1 MLCQHALAARLVP
14 PSSSTPVYK
23 EECTLCFATHAAPE
37 GVDVCLECFN
47 GGCPTGPHNHA
58 HQHSMKSGHYLTLNI
73 RRVPKP
79 RAPDSDDDER
89 PAKLT
94 KLEIHEHSGT
104 DDFEYHS
111 FVRCW
116 GCSGARVE
124 SGLENIEPTVTAV
137 MHAVEASKGHEIK
150 AWAEE
155 VTACHH
161 FAADLKG
168 QSPREEFSLDS
179 LHQCTACEKRENLW
193 LCLTCGNVGCG
204 RRQYDGSGGNNHG
217 IAHYEETGHCVSVKL
232 GTITPE
238 GTADAYCYSC
248 DDNKMDPHL
257 AAHLKVFGINVATQL
272 KTEKSIAELQLEQN
286 LKFDFS
292 MTTADGAKLMPVAGP
307 GLTGL
312 MNLGNSC
319 YMASVLQC
327 VFGIDR
333 FRDRYFPA
341 AADHFA
347 TCTQASPARCLL
359 CQLHK
364 LADGL
369 WSGRYAVLEEG
380 SDGELAHQPGI
391 SPSMFKAAVAKD
403 HYEFSTMRQQDAF
416 EFLLHLEKQVDVVER
431 SVDAGNSNPNKV
443 FDFATE
449 ERLQC
454 LECSKVRYQVQPA
467 RSVSLPVIKRHLAE
481 GLAPVSMAECLE
493 LMTADETVDGYQ
505 CPECQRPTTAVKST
519 KFASFPKV
527 LAVQVRR
534 FELVN
539 WVPEKLDIP
548 VQVPLLGHV
557 SLEAYR
563 AQGVQAGEELL
574 PESASASAPVAA
586 TAASA
591 QPAAVDEE
599 VVAQLESMGFP
610 RVRCVKAVTKTGNCG
625 AEAAMNW
632 IFEHMDDPNIDVP
645 EPTAAIPADVNPEAV
660 EQLSAMGFA
669 RGRVERE
676 LRNAGGDAER
686 ALDRL
691 LSFPGD
697 DVDGSGDSSDPAD
710 AAMESSSSS
719 SSSSSSAFEL
729 TGFVSHKGSSVHCGH
744 YIASVRHGSG
754 PDSRWFMFNDSK
766 VVAQDEPQPE
776 QAYVYFFTRVD

>member
-1 MLCQHALAARLVP
+1 MTCEHALTARLSL

-23 EECTLCFATHAAPE
+23 EECTQCFDNQDTAE
-37 GVDVCLECFN
+37 GVDVCLSCFN
-47 GGCPTGPHNHA
+47 GGCPGGPYNHA

-73 RRVPKP
+73 RRIAKP
-79 RAPDSDDDER
+79 SSDSDER

-94 KLEIHEHSGT
+94 KLEIREDTGA
-104 DDFEYHS
+104 DDFEYHT

-124 SGLENIEPTVTAV
+124 SGLENIDPTVQAV
-137 MHAVEASKGHEIK
+137 IHAVEASKGHEIK

-155 VTACHH
+155 VTACQH
-161 FAADLKG
+161 FNDLSG
-168 QSPREEFSLDS
+168 QAPRDGFSLDT
-179 LHQCTACEKRENLW
+179 LHQCSACDKRENLW

-217 IAHYEETGHCVSVKL
+217 ISHYEATGHCVSVKL

-238 GTADAYCYSC
+238 GTADAYCYTC

-257 AAHLKVFGINVATQL
+257 AAHLKVFGINVAAQQ
-272 KTEKSIAELQLEQN
+272 KTEKSIAELQLDQN

-292 MTTADGAKLMPVAGP
+292 MTTADGAKLEPVAGP

-312 MNLGNSC
+312 KNLGNSC

-333 FRDRYFPA
+333 FRDRYFPT

-347 TCTQASPARCLL
+347 TCTQANPAQCLL

-364 LADGL
+364 LANGL
-369 WSGRYAVLEEG
+369 WSGRYANLETDSEG
-380 SDGELAHQPGI
+380 RPTHQAGI
-391 SPSMFKAAVAKD
+391 APSTFKAAVAKE

-431 SVDAGNSNPNKV
+431 SVNSGNSNPNKV
-443 FDFATE
+443 FDFTTE

-454 LECSKVRYQVQPA
+454 LGCQKVRYRVEPA
-467 RSVSLPVIKRHLAE
+467 RSVSLPVIKRPLDS
-481 GLAPVSMAECLE
+481 GFAPVSLAECLDV
-493 LMTADETVDGYQ
+493 MTAEEAVDGYQ
-505 CPECQRPTTAVKST
+505 CPECERPTQAVKST
-519 KFASFPKV
+519 RFASFPKV

-539 WVPEKLDIP
+539 WVPEKLDIS
-548 VQVPLLGHV
+548 VQVPLGEV

-563 AQGVQAGEELL
+563 GQGIQPGEEPL
-574 PESASASAPVAA
+574 PESDDISAAPAV
-586 TAASA
+586 TSQQ
-591 QPAAVDEE
+591 QPIVDEE
-599 VVAQLESMGFP
+599 VVGQLEAMGFP
-610 RVRCVKAVTKTGNCG
+610 RVRCVKAVSKTGNCG
-625 AEAAMNW
+625 AEAAMTW
-632 IFEHMDDPNIDVP
+632 IFEHMDDADIDVP
-645 EPTAAIPADVNPEAV
+645 EAVAQTESSLAAVNPAAV
-660 EQLSAMGFA
+660 EQLAAMGFA
-669 RGRVERE
+669 RDRVERE

-691 LSFPGD
+691 LSIPD
-697 DVDGSGDSSDPAD
+697 DEAD
-710 AAMESSSSS
+710 VTMESAVEPAADDSQSRN
-719 SSSSSSAFEL
+719 SAFEL

-754 PDSRWFMFNDSK
+754 TDSKWFMFNDSK
-766 VVAQDEPQPE
+766 VVAQEEPQPE
-776 QAYVYFFTRVD
+776 QAYVYFFTRLD